1 VRRAGLLA
9 AVGARVLLAGCWLP
23 VAGAQMDAPVKP
35 KSYVV
40 YAAEPQT
47 VRAGKSAV
55 LELRFRVV
63 EGFHV
68 NSHTPKSDL
77 LIPTQLKLDAA
88 EGVKLGA
95 LEYPAGK
102 LYSFSFEPDE
112 KLDVYAGDFTVKLP
126 VTATAGEHTVTG
138 TLQYQA
144 CDNAACYPPKTLPV
158 QLVFTAK

>member
-1 VRRAGLLA
+1 
-9 AVGARVLLAGCWLP
+9 
-23 VAGAQMDAPVKP
+23 
-35 KSYVV
+35 
-40 YAAEPQT
+40 
-47 VRAGKSAV
+47 
-55 LELRFRVV
+55 
-63 EGFHV
+63 
-68 NSHTPKSDL
+68 
-77 LIPTQLKLDAA
+77 
-88 EGVKLGA
+88 VKLGA